1 MNPKTILVVDDEFYT
16 AEILSSVLE
25 DEGFRVLTAVNGRD
39 GLDKLKLSPIDLVIL
54 DIMMPIM
61 NGAEMARTMRGDPV
75 LANVPVLITS
85 ALSEAVAQEMVQ
97 RYQGFL
103 RKPFQIQSVLAQVR
117 TILQDADR
125 QMARVGRPES
135 IRQEARE
142 HWSGRRLA
150 EDENARSPEE
160 NQGERR

>member
-16 AEILSSVLE
+16 AEILTFVLE
-25 DEGFRVLTAVNGRD
+25 GEGFRVLTAVNGRD

-61 NGAEMARTMRGDPV
+61 NGAEMARVMQDDPV

-85 ALSEAVAQEMVQ
+85 ALSESVAQGMVE

-103 RKPFQIQSVLAQVR
+103 RKPFQIQSVLTQVR
-117 TILQDADR
+117 AILEDADR
-125 QMARVGRPES
+125 QMA
-135 IRQEARE
+135 
-142 HWSGRRLA
+142 
-150 EDENARSPEE
+150 
-160 NQGERR
+160 